1 MRQRPSPEFVYRIIR
16 HDPPT
21 REDFLPPSLAGAVG
35 ERTRTIDPRLFTGIS
50 TFRTARQAAAVARR
64 YPGLGSFIAEVRL
77 PPGVRSERT
86 LRRRGHFTVW
96 GDPDELLD
104 GVQRV
109 IGVA

>member
-1 MRQRPSPEFVYRIIR
+1 MRQRPSPVVYRIVR

-21 REDFLPPSLAGAVG
+21 REDFLPPSLAGPVG
-35 ERTRTIDPRLFTGIS
+35 ERTRAVDPRLLTGIS
-50 TFRTARQAAAVARR
+50 TFRTERQATAVARR
-64 YPGLGSFIAEVRL
+64 YPALGSFIAEVRL
-77 PPGVRSERT
+77 PTGARSERT

-109 IGVA
+109 TAVT